1 MKREAERDGHMD
13 PIFWYRSSETRPGQA
28 EARGLS
34 VAIQPN
40 ISVRGWPTDAGSKAL
55 AGFVALED
63 ATVVERLRRTGA
75 CLCGSTHMAEFGFGL
90 RGSQAG
96 AAVQAGQA
104 DVELV
109 LDFVGESRLAA
120 ARSGLFALKPSY
132 GLVSRYGL
140 VGLIPSMEGC
150 GLLSKRPADIR
161 TALAA
166 MAGQDGRDFSLPS
179 EPAPDFRPAL
189 PDPPAI
195 AVGFV
200 PEAQGSL
207 SPEQREGFGSV
218 LNRLRA
224 TGVSVVESPCPDF
237 ASFSLVHRIVGSVE
251 ASSAAGRYDSV
262 RYGKRAPGARNWN
275 DMYLLSRGASFGTL
289 LKSYLIQGA
298 YFQFERYQAFVD
310 ACRIRRRLVHAM
322 EHLTAQVDFLVF
334 PLVDPELDR
343 TAHPGSGSGLL
354 SDIYTTFASTL
365 FANVTGQPALYVPP
379 PPGARHAGFQV
390 VGPRLSDGRLLA
402 MAELLFGVTGRGGE

>member
-63 ATVVERLRRTGA
+63 ATVVERLRRAGA
-75 CLCGSTHMAEFGFGL
+75 CLCGSTHMAEFGLGL
-90 RGSQAG
+90 SGSQAG
-96 AAVQAGQA
+96 GAVQTGQA

-109 LDFVGESRLAA
+109 LDFLGESRLAA

-132 GLVSRYGL
+132 GLISRYGL
-140 VGLIPSMEGC
+140 VGLIPSMECC

-166 MAGQDGRDFSLPS
+166 MAGQDDRDFSLPE
-179 EPAPDFRPAL
+179 EPVPDFSPASL
-189 PDPPAI
+189 DPPAI
-195 AVGFV
+195 TVGFI

-218 LNRLRA
+218 LDRLKA
-224 TGVSVVESPCPDF
+224 TGMSVVELPLPDF
-237 ASFSLVHRIVGSVE
+237 ASFSLIHRIVGSVE

-262 RYGKRAPGARNWN
+262 RYGKRAPGAKNWN
-275 DMYLLSRGASFGTL
+275 EMYLLSRGAAFGTL
-289 LKSYLIQGA
+289 VKSFLIQGA
-298 YFQFERYQAFVD
+298 YFQFERYQAFED
-310 ACRIRRRLVHAM
+310 ACRIRGRLVREMGRLA
-322 EHLTAQVDFLVF
+322 AQADFLVL
-334 PLVDPELDR
+334 PLSDPGLDR
-343 TAHPGSGSGLL
+343 LATPDSGLL
-354 SDIYTTFASTL
+354 STTYATFDSTL
-365 FANVTGQPALYVPP
+365 FANVTGQPALYVLP
-379 PPGARHAGFQV
+379 PPGAPHPGFQV
-390 VGPRLSDGRLLA
+390 VGPRLSEGRLLA
-402 MAELLFGVTGRGGE
+402 MAELLFGTTGRGGE